1 MKPRILCKCFF
12 AILMLLLFCDN
23 ASADKLK
30 TEALEQK
37 SYEISSLRVTIID
50 KIDQAIERRTYLERR
65 LGGLIGEIHHAQI
78 RFEIHSHPEAMLNLR
93 IRYNLRLIQV
103 LQAYV
108 NRLNE
113 RIIYFQTGNERLKYL
128 DHQIKDDMAIINT
141 LEDMEIDNLIDSIN
155 VVLEEIIPETKKQT
169 FEASDI
175 RLQPLDLI
183 WDEISNKPS

>member
-1 MKPRILCKCFF
+1 MKPRILCQYFF
-12 AILMLLLFCDN
+12 AFLMLLLFYDN

-65 LGGLIGEIHHAQI
+65 LGGLIGEIHDEQI
-78 RFEIHSHPEAMLNLR
+78 RFDIHTHPEAMLNLR

-141 LEDMEIDNLIDSIN
+141 LEDM
-155 VVLEEIIPETKKQT
+155 
-169 FEASDI
+169 
-175 RLQPLDLI
+175 
-183 WDEISNKPS
+183 

>member
-1 MKPRILCKCFF
+1 
-12 AILMLLLFCDN
+12 MLLLFYDN

-65 LGGLIGEIHHAQI
+65 LSGFIGEIHDEQI
-78 RFEIHSHPEAMLNLR
+78 QFEIYTHPEAMLNLR

-113 RIIYFQTGNERLKYL
+113 RITYFQSGNERLKYL
-128 DHQIKDDMAIINT
+128 DHQIKDDMAILNT

-155 VVLEEIIPETKKQT
+155 VVLDEIIPETQKQT

-175 RLQPLDLI
+175 RLQPLDRL